1 MTVERFAVPE
11 VPKKSAVR
19 LLAPHFQICLAAD
32 GESASWRLLSGN
44 NRNLGRSGGVYEGV
58 QDCRRAIV
66 TMVDA
71 VDLLQGVVRPAGEHR
86 WVWMLRDGTDI
97 VAISG
102 HRYDRQVRCEAA
114 RQQFIGYAR
123 AALID
128 PDVMRIR
135 PRRSVRI

>member
-1 MTVERFAVPE
+1 MTVERFVVPE

-19 LLAPHFQICLAAD
+19 LLAPHFQMCLAAD

-44 NRNLGRSGGVYEGV
+44 NRNLGRSGGVYESVAECQG
-58 QDCRRAIV
+58 AIIA
-66 TMVDA
+66 MVDGID
-71 VDLLQGVVRPAGEHR
+71 VLQGVVRPAGEHR
-86 WVWMLRDGTDI
+86 WVWMLRDGAEI

-114 RQQFIGYAR
+114 RQQFIRYAR